1 MDIRDL
7 RYFCVTAELEH
18 VTKAAEQLGVSQP
31 FLTRIIGQL
40 EKEIGVPLFD
50 NVGRKIRLNQCGIT
64 FYGLAKR
71 ALAEFDNV
79 TIEMD
84 KLLDRHEQTITF
96 LADSEGYSSE
106 IAVRYK
112 LAYPNSRLTI
122 SYAPRK
128 DIIDALISGTADFGL
143 CTPPILDAPN
153 YSLVTETVFYDT
165 AVILLPPN
173 SPLLEK
179 TSLTFDDLRGEP
191 LVSSMK
197 DSGMRNNQAMVFEKY
212 DFHPQTAC
220 ETNDAEL
227 LVKMVMSGLGYA
239 MMPRSNMLQD
249 ERLRKFCRPLDVPEN
264 VAVIGISYNK
274 NTSVGKDVE
283 GFLEFIRDFF
293 REWEESTEKSA
304 EGQA

>member
-50 NVGRKIRLNQCGIT
+50 NVGRKIKLNQFGSA
-64 FYGLAKR
+64 FYNLAKK

-84 KLLDRHEQTITF
+84 KLLDRHEQTISF
-96 LADSEGYSSE
+96 LADSEGYSAE

-112 LAYPNSRLTI
+112 LAYPESNLAI
-122 SYAPRK
+122 SYAPRR
-128 DIIDALISGTADFGL
+128 DIIEALTSGEADFGL
-143 CTPPILDAPN
+143 CTPPITEDSLGA
-153 YSLVTETVFYDT
+153 LVTETVFYDA
-165 AVILLPPN
+165 AVILLPEGH
-173 SPLLEK
+173 PLLERE
-179 TSLTFDDLRGEP
+179 SLTLEDLRNEP
-191 LVSSMK
+191 MVSSMK
-197 DSGMRNNQAMVFEKY
+197 DSGMRNNTAQVFEKY

-220 ETNDAEL
+220 ETNDADL
-227 LVKMVMSGLGYA
+227 LAKMVCSGLGYA
-239 MMPRSNMLQD
+239 LMPRSNMMQD
-249 ERLRKFCRPLDVPEN
+249 PRFRPFCRPLDIPEN

-274 NTSVGKDVE
+274 NAAVGKDVE
-283 GFLEFIRDFF
+283 GFLQFIRDFF
-293 REWEESTEKSA
+293 KDWDERTEKATRS
-304 EGQA
+304 

>member
-1 MDIRDL
+1 MEIRDL

-50 NVGRKIRLNQCGIT
+50 NVGRKIKLNQFGSA
-64 FYGLAKR
+64 FYALAKK

-79 TIEMD
+79 TVEMD
-84 KLLDRHEQTITF
+84 KLLDRHEQTINF

-112 LAYPNSRLTI
+112 LAYPESNLSI

-128 DIIDALISGTADFGL
+128 DIIDALTSGEADFGL
-143 CTPPILDAPN
+143 CTPPIVDDPHNA
-153 YSLVTETVFYDT
+153 LVTETVFYDA
-165 AVILLPPN
+165 AVILLPEGH
-173 SPLLEK
+173 PLLSK
-179 TSLTFDDLRGEP
+179 ASLTLDDLRGEP
-191 LVSSMK
+191 MVSSMK
-197 DSGMRNNQAMVFEKY
+197 DSGMRNNQAQVFEKY
-212 DFHPQTAC
+212 DFHPQVAC

-227 LVKMVMSGLGYA
+227 LIKMVSNGLGYA

-249 ERLRKFCRPLDVPEN
+249 ARFKACCRPLDIPEN

-274 NTSVGKDVE
+274 NASLGKDVE
-283 GFLEFIRDFF
+283 GFLQFIRDFF
-293 REWEESTEKSA
+293 RDWDERT
-304 EGQA
+304 QRVMN